1 MVAPVAEQEEAGT
14 GKALG
19 TAAEVEEVVGE
30 VEVEEEG
37 VLESEQVVEIPPGL
51 RLERGGPLVGWG
63 TSPSAPASARWGKQG
78 GSWELV
84 QEGVEEG
91 EEMPLHWFVGLV
103 GVLGVEE

>member
-1 MVAPVAEQEEAGT
+1 MAPVAVQEEAGT

-19 TAAEVEEVVGE
+19 TAVEVEEVVGE
-30 VEVEEEG
+30 VEVEEAG
-37 VLESEQVVEIPPGL
+37 VLESGQVVEIPPGL
-51 RLERGGPLVGWG
+51 RLERGGPSVGWG

-91 EEMPLHWFVGLV
+91 EEMSLRWSVELV
-103 GVLGVEE
+103 EALEVEE